1 MSLPYTHTSCLE
13 AAPPHPPSTYV
24 LKMNVG
30 LAGDVVDNIS
40 DVLLSAAADEVL
52 LRSSVLQ
59 KDKRTDTQLKL

>member
-1 MSLPYTHTSCLE
+1 MSLPYIGGVQ
-13 AAPPHPPSTYV
+13 APPTSTYV
-24 LKMNVG
+24 LKMNVS

-59 KDKRTDTQLKL
+59 KDNRTTLS